1 MKELQKLLSDE
12 RKLQKEI
19 EENERKARN
28 EPDENKKKQFIFL
41 AGQAKDK

>member
-12 RKLQKEI
+12 RKLKNEI

-28 EPDENKKKQFIFL
+28 EPDENKKNQFIFL